1 MEKNEV
7 ILQIGGEGGDL
18 IIYGVRTPT
27 GWKFFREVVDQSS
40 LMLDES
46 AIEHRSDVVDNW
58 EGALGLLD
66 RYQWHRLFPLQ
77 VHPEFKERVLQ
88 EVEAR
93 YQARNRPDRGNY
105 GMERWMRLCSSDP
118 AE

>member
-88 EVEAR
+88 EVKAR
-93 YQARNRPDRGNY
+93 YQASNGQNLGNY
-105 GMERWMRLCSSDP
+105 GMERWMRQCSSDP